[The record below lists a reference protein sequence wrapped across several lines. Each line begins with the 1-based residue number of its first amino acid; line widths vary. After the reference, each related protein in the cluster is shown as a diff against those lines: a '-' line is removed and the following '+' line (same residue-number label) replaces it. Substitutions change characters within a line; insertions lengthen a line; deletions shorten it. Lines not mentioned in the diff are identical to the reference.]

1 MKKIHIGLLPRI
13 IIAIILGI
21 AIGNF
26 LPTPLVRL
34 FVTFNSI
41 FGEFLNFSIPLIIL
55 GLVTI
60 AIADIGKGAGRMLL
74 VTALIAYGATL
85 FSGFLSY
92 FTPGAPLDEVSE
104 AQGILPYFSVA
115 IPPLMNVMT
124 ALVLAFT
131 LGLGLASLHSDALK
145 NVARDFQEIIVR
157 MISAVILPLLP
168 IYIFGIFL
176 NMTHSGQ
183 VFSILMVFIKI
194 IGVIFILHIFLLVFQ
209 YCIAALF
216 VRKNPFRLLGRML
229 PAYFTALGTQSS
241 AATIPVTLEQ
251 TKKNGVSADIAGF
264 VIPLCATIHLSG
276 STLKIVA
283 CALALMMMQGMPF
296 DFSLFAGFIFMLG
309 ITMIAAP
316 GVPGGAI
323 MASLGILQS
332 MLGFDESAQALMIAL
347 YIAMDSFGT
356 ACNVTGDGAIAL
368 IIDKIMGKRKTPES
382 L

>member
-92 FTPGAPLDEVSE
+92 FTGAAIFPSLITPGAPLDEVSE

-131 LGLGLASLHSDALK
+131 LGLGLVLLEYEILCFPQILFVKGFTVRSP
-145 NVARDFQEIIVR
+145 ARGCRF
-157 MISAVILPLLP
+157 
-168 IYIFGIFL
+168 
-176 NMTHSGQ
+176 
-183 VFSILMVFIKI
+183 FI
-194 IGVIFILHIFLLVFQ
+194 GGNTWEFFILEEVM
-209 YCIAALF
+209 
-216 VRKNPFRLLGRML
+216 V
-229 PAYFTALGTQSS
+229 
-241 AATIPVTLEQ
+241 
-251 TKKNGVSADIAGF
+251 
-264 VIPLCATIHLSG
+264 
-276 STLKIVA
+276 
-283 CALALMMMQGMPF
+283 
-296 DFSLFAGFIFMLG
+296 
-309 ITMIAAP
+309 
-316 GVPGGAI
+316 
-323 MASLGILQS
+323 
-332 MLGFDESAQALMIAL
+332 
-347 YIAMDSFGT
+347 
-356 ACNVTGDGAIAL
+356 
-368 IIDKIMGKRKTPES
+368 
-382 L
+382 

>member
-92 FTPGAPLDEVSE
+92 FTGVRHFPFAHYSGSTSRRSE
-104 AQGILPYFSVA
+104 WRRKESYPISLLPFH
-115 IPPLMNVMT
+115 PLMNVMT

-145 NVARDFQEIIVR
+145 
-157 MISAVILPLLP
+157 
-168 IYIFGIFL
+168 
-176 NMTHSGQ
+176 T
-183 VFSILMVFIKI
+183 
-194 IGVIFILHIFLLVFQ
+194 
-209 YCIAALF
+209 
-216 VRKNPFRLLGRML
+216 
-229 PAYFTALGTQSS
+229 
-241 AATIPVTLEQ
+241 
-251 TKKNGVSADIAGF
+251 
-264 VIPLCATIHLSG
+264 
-276 STLKIVA
+276 
-283 CALALMMMQGMPF
+283 
-296 DFSLFAGFIFMLG
+296 
-309 ITMIAAP
+309 
-316 GVPGGAI
+316 
-323 MASLGILQS
+323 
-332 MLGFDESAQALMIAL
+332 
-347 YIAMDSFGT
+347 
-356 ACNVTGDGAIAL
+356 
-368 IIDKIMGKRKTPES
+368 
-382 L
+382 